1 MDVVLKYR
9 GRMILESDL
18 AIIRALIEQ
27 NSTAS
32 RRELSRKLCEA
43 WNWVQPNGALCD
55 MVCRGAMLA
64 LERAG
69 HIALPPVKWRPPNPL
84 AVRPKPKRFEIDTTP
99 IECSLKDLG
108 LEFRLVRRTPE
119 EPLFNGLIEEHHYL
133 HYTQPVGE
141 QLKYIVFAGD
151 RPVACLAWSSA
162 ARHLGPRDRFIGWS
176 RDARRRNIRF
186 IAYNSRFLVLPWV
199 RISCL
204 ASTFWVGWRRWFRGI
219 GSAFMG
225 IPFTTWKLLST
236 PSGRE
241 PVIGRR
247 TGSRW
252 DGRPAAEKH
261 PIVTAP
267 IARSSK
273 CWDIRSTSTSGVYW
287 SVCECRQD

>member
-9 GRMILESDL
+9 GRMIRQSDL
-18 AIIRALIEQ
+18 PIIRALIEDKP
-27 NSTAS
+27 TAS

-151 RPVACLAWSSA
+151 RPVSCLAWSSA

-176 RDARRRNIRF
+176 AEERRRNIGF
-186 IAYNSRFLVLPWV
+186 IAYQSRYLILPWV
-199 RISCL
+199 RVPHL
-204 ASTFWVGWRRWFRGI
+204 ASHILGRMAQMLPRDWERIYDHTIYYLETFRDPARWRGTCYRAANWMALGLTTGRGKASNGHRPNRSLKQVWGYPLSKDFRRRL
-219 GSAFMG
+219 
-225 IPFTTWKLLST
+225 T
-236 PSGRE
+236 E
-241 PVIGRR
+241 P
-247 TGSRW
+247 
-252 DGRPAAEKH
+252 A
-261 PIVTAP
+261 
-267 IARSSK
+267 
-273 CWDIRSTSTSGVYW
+273 
-287 SVCECRQD
+287 

>member
-9 GRMILESDL
+9 GRMIRQSDL
-18 AIIRALIEQ
+18 PIIRALIEDKP
-27 NSTAS
+27 TAS

-204 ASTFWVGWRRWFRGI
+204 ASHILGRMAALVPRDWERIYGHPVYYLETFVHPERKGTCYRAANWIALGWTTGRGKASHSHRPNRPLKQVLGYPLDKHFRR
-219 GSAFMG
+219 
-225 IPFTTWKLLST
+225 LL
-236 PSGRE
+236 
-241 PVIGRR
+241 
-247 TGSRW
+247 
-252 DGRPAAEKH
+252 
-261 PIVTAP
+261 
-267 IARSSK
+267 
-273 CWDIRSTSTSGVYW
+273 
-287 SVCECRQD
+287 ECL